1 MLNAL
6 AGHKIVDADGN
17 APRLST
23 HPFQVTPENVDNYIK
38 VFFSDEAHPFTK
50 GMLEDLLFT
59 SNPDVSYDDYVK
71 LVNEIN
77 LDYMLEANGLK

>member
-1 MLNAL
+1 
-6 AGHKIVDADGN
+6 
-17 APRLST
+17 
-23 HPFQVTPENVDNYIK
+23 
-38 VFFSDEAHPFTK
+38 
-50 GMLEDLLFT
+50 MLEDLLFT